1 MKDLKLLS
9 PAAAAASAYAS
20 NNHSYVGLTIV
31 CFRQKNFKIYLT
43 MQINVQIRQKDQV
56 ITADAA
62 AAATLLLRFVPSTN
76 FSLKLAA
83 SVRLS
88 LARSSPSVMY

>member
-9 PAAAAASAYAS
+9 PAAAAASAYNQPS
-20 NNHSYVGLTIV
+20 NFSYSIHNVLGMLQKRFCKKVGDRV
-31 CFRQKNFKIYLT
+31 
-43 MQINVQIRQKDQV
+43 V
-56 ITADAA
+56 TAEAA
-62 AAATLLLRFVPSTN
+62 AAATLLLTLVPSTN
-76 FSLKLAA
+76 LSLKAAA